1 MTEASAGTLRKI
13 QSLLAYA
20 GDDSTPYDAEKQSA
34 MELAEKLMARYGVEQ
49 AHLAAS
55 GAIDDQI
62 EQRKFILDNPYSL
75 DRACLLQSVARPLRC
90 KCVRFR
96 GAGYAM
102 VIGYRSD
109 LDRVE
114 MLYTNLLVQAFSQ
127 LVHLRPDDTAFGSG
141 ESTTAYRKSW
151 LSGFSNAVR
160 ARLED
165 AENRAARE
173 SADGLSLTPGTDLVL
188 RDRTADVDRY
198 YAEAFPRVGKSTR
211 RLTGSGHR
219 AGHGAGQRADLGAAP
234 IGSARRSIR

>member
-75 DRACLLQSVARPLRC
+75 DRAYLLTCIATPLRC
-90 KCVRFR
+90 KCIRFR

-127 LVHLRPDDTAFGSG
+127 LVHLRPAGGSVFDRG

-151 LSGFSNAVR
+151 LSGFSSAVH
-160 ARLED
+160 ARLKD
-165 AENRAARE
+165 AEQRAVKE
-173 SADGLSLTPGTDLVL
+173 SDGLSSTPGTDLVL

-198 YAEAFPRVGKSTR
+198 YTEAFPHISKSTR

-219 AGHGAGQRADLGAAP
+219 AGHGAGQRADLGAARV
-234 IGSARRSIR
+234 GGGRRSIR